1 MSDVEAHTSKEH
13 ILSLLAGRREDILAR
28 FGVKRLGV
36 FGSAARDDMRSD
48 SDVDVL
54 VEFQG
59 AATFDRYMDLKA
71 YLEDLIGTSVDLVT
85 EAALK
90 PRMRPLIEK
99 DLVRVA

>member
-1 MSDVEAHTSKEH
+1 MNKER
-13 ILSLLAGRREDILAR
+13 ILSLLASRREDILVR
-28 FGVKRLGV
+28 FGVKKLGV

-48 SDVDVL
+48 SDVDIL

-71 YLEDLIGTSVDLVT
+71 YLEALLGTAVDLVT
-85 EAALK
+85 EDALK
-90 PRMRPLIEK
+90 PRMRPHIEK